1 MRTPLNEFLKLHH
14 PNHELDIAFFSN
26 PDLPEAA
33 CSASSESYLVMVNRE
48 NAKTILLN
56 MEGTTFRLTN
66 AQASVL
72 GSKLFEMAS
81 PDAS

>member
-1 MRTPLNEFLKLHH
+1 
-14 PNHELDIAFFSN
+14 
-26 PDLPEAA
+26 
-33 CSASSESYLVMVNRE
+33 MVNRE